1 MHRVVT
7 TMLRPDTTL
16 RRGTSPIG
24 IGTRCRHRALTSAIL
39 ATGADFVFAALTY
52 AGTDCGKG
60 PAGGGKEGGQV
71 GRTPQG
77 RPNAYRPDV
86 VAQILQR
93 MTAGETLMLQGSG
106 CSTTS
111 WRNLWVACRLD
122 IARHWAAMH
131 PYPGAGLN
139 EG

>member
-16 RRGTSPIG
+16 RCGTRSIG
-24 IGTRCRHRALTSAIL
+24 IGTRCRHRALASAIL
-39 ATGADFVFAALTY
+39 ATGADFVLAALTY

-77 RPNAYRPDV
+77 AAERIPSRRRRSNPAAHD
-86 VAQILQR
+86 
-93 MTAGETLMLQGSG
+93 G
-106 CSTTS
+106 
-111 WRNLWVACRLD
+111 WRNPYAAGKRLLDHVMAQPVGACRLD